1 MDKRE
6 IRDLVLLGVLKR
18 TPAHPYNLRK
28 QVNKLAELTGWK
40 IESIYYP
47 LKILEKQGFIQG
59 QVSHTGKRH
68 RRTYKVTPGG
78 CKEFQR
84 LINRSLL
91 YLERPTFNI
100 DLCLY
105 FLDQIDRSVIPL
117 RLKERLKHLKKIQQ
131 WVNKEQDA
139 LYKKENS
146 RFVLAALERI
156 LRIVKVEER
165 FTHKLIELMEKDG

>member
-1 MDKRE
+1 MDKGE
-6 IRDLVLLGVLKR
+6 IRNLVLLGVLKR
-18 TPAHPYNLRK
+18 TPSHPYNLRK

-47 LKILEKQGFIQG
+47 LRILEKHGFIRG
-59 QVSHTGKRH
+59 QVSHTGKRR
-68 RRTYKVTPGG
+68 RRTYKITQRG

-105 FLDQIDRSVIPL
+105 FLDQVERSVIPA
-117 RLKERLKHLKKIQQ
+117 RLKERLKHLKKIQR
-131 WVNKEQDA
+131 WVNEEQGA

-146 RFVLAALERI
+146 RFVSAALERI
-156 LRIVKVEER
+156 SRIVKVEEQ
-165 FTHKLIELMEKDG
+165 FTHKLVELMEK

>member
-1 MDKRE
+1 MDRGE
-6 IRDLVLLGVLKR
+6 IRNLVLLGVLKR
-18 TPAHPYNLRK
+18 APTHPYNLRK
-28 QVNKLAELTGWK
+28 QVNKLAEFTGWK

-47 LKILEKQGFIQG
+47 LKILEKHGFIRG
-59 QVSHTGKRH
+59 QVNHTGKRS
-68 RRTYKVTPGG
+68 RRTYEVTPGG

-117 RLKERLKHLKKIQQ
+117 RLKERLKHLRKIQQ
-131 WVNKEQDA
+131 WVNKEQGA
-139 LYKKENS
+139 LYKKESS
-146 RFVLAALERI
+146 RFVSAALERI
-156 LRIVKVEER
+156 SRIVKVEER
-165 FTHKLIELMEKDG
+165 FTHKLVELMEK